1 MTKPQSLASP
11 ERAQTPRSL
20 PVRRRGPSPLSG
32 LAMMIGLVLAALVI
46 VPLAVLIREVFFG
59 SSAFANNNVL
69 NALSNPE
76 LPGALANTAIVVLS
90 GGSVAVVAGA
100 VLAWLNE
107 RTDARMRRMG
117 DALAILP
124 LMFPSVAGT
133 IGWIF
138 LLAPNAGFL
147 NVQLHRSGIGPINI
161 YSMYGM
167 AFVIGVYAVP
177 ISYLVVS
184 AALRNV
190 DPVLEEA
197 SRMSGAGQLRT
208 FWRVTLPSVRG
219 AIATASVL
227 ILMTS
232 IANFTVPT
240 LIGLPAGI
248 EMLSSL
254 IYQAAY
260 TSFPPRIG
268 DALVV
273 SLFMLVIVQAAV
285 LIELGIRH
293 RGRFATIGGRAGT
306 HTLTQLGP
314 WRWVVRV
321 ITLLYLAIVTVLPL
335 AALVIVSLQPFWSPN
350 IVLSRLSMMSY
361 QTIFDTG
368 NELKQ
373 SFTGSLSLALV
384 SATVLMLAAAVLEFY
399 LKQRSGFV
407 ARALNAVLT
416 LPASLPHTVIGIAFL
431 VTLGVGSGR
440 LAGSYLLIFLA
451 YLVLLAPQASRTAG
465 TAMAQLGRQTW
476 EASMM
481 AGAGPMR
488 TWLRIVVPLML
499 AGLIS
504 GWVLVFT
511 GTFGEISAGVFL
523 SQNNRNPVVGPL
535 ILDLWQNA
543 GTFPQLA
550 ALTLMVTVVQAAFVL
565 IARWLSGQAL
575 RSTRERRATW

>member
-1 MTKPQSLASP
+1 
-11 ERAQTPRSL
+11 
-20 PVRRRGPSPLSG
+20 
-32 LAMMIGLVLAALVI
+32 
-46 VPLAVLIREVFFG
+46 
-59 SSAFANNNVL
+59 
-69 NALSNPE
+69 
-76 LPGALANTAIVVLS
+76 
-90 GGSVAVVAGA
+90 
-100 VLAWLNE
+100 
-107 RTDARMRRMG
+107 
-117 DALAILP
+117 
-124 LMFPSVAGT
+124 
-133 IGWIF
+133 
-138 LLAPNAGFL
+138 
-147 NVQLHRSGIGPINI
+147 
-161 YSMYGM
+161 
-167 AFVIGVYAVP
+167 
-177 ISYLVVS
+177 
-184 AALRNV
+184 
-190 DPVLEEA
+190 
-197 SRMSGAGQLRT
+197 
-208 FWRVTLPSVRG
+208 
-219 AIATASVL
+219 
-227 ILMTS
+227 
-232 IANFTVPT
+232 
-240 LIGLPAGI
+240 
-248 EMLSSL
+248 
-254 IYQAAY
+254 
-260 TSFPPRIG
+260 
-268 DALVV
+268 
-273 SLFMLVIVQAAV
+273 
-285 LIELGIRH
+285 
-293 RGRFATIGGRAGT
+293 
-306 HTLTQLGP
+306 
-314 WRWVVRV
+314 
-321 ITLLYLAIVTVLPL
+321 
-335 AALVIVSLQPFWSPN
+335 
-350 IVLSRLSMMSY
+350 
-361 QTIFDTG
+361 
-368 NELKQ
+368 
-373 SFTGSLSLALV
+373 
-384 SATVLMLAAAVLEFY
+384 MLAAAVLEFY